1 MLTIDDVAAVPLFSG
16 LPAAELERLAR
27 TSADLHLDPGEF
39 AVPEGG
45 ERALFGVLTGKIE
58 VAKTIDGIER
68 RLGFRLPGTICGE
81 VPMALG
87 TPFPGG
93 YRAVEPSRVIRI
105 EPQQYYAIAAVSQ
118 EISLTWSARPRERMG
133 GLQSIAAEPPTPRV
147 IVVGHRWDRACGDLR
162 RFLARNQVSLSW
174 VMPDSPELSTI
185 WPGPRPADGELPA
198 VRLTDGQMLVR
209 PEVRDL
215 ANRLGLQTS
224 ARGDE
229 YDVAIIGGGPAGLAA
244 AVYGASEG

>member
-58 VAKTIDGIER
+58 VVKTIDGIQR
-68 RLGFRLPGTICGE
+68 RLGFRLPGTIFGE

-93 YRAVEPSRVIRI
+93 YRALEPSRVIRI

-118 EISLTWSARPRERMG
+118 EISLKVSALARERIR
-133 GLQSIAAEPPTPRV
+133 GLQSSAAEPPAARV
-147 IVVGHRWDRACGDLR
+147 TVVGHRWDSACGEVR
-162 RFLARNQVSLSW
+162 RFLARNQISLDW
-174 VMPDSPELSTI
+174 VTPDAPELAKS
-185 WPGPRPADGELPA
+185 WPGLLPRW
-198 VRLTDGQMLVR
+198 
-209 PEVRDL
+209 
-215 ANRLGLQTS
+215 
-224 ARGDE
+224 
-229 YDVAIIGGGPAGLAA
+229 AICRCSGSRTERAWGRRRWRHWGHC
-244 AVYGASEG
+244 